1 MKSKGQ
7 YFTKNESLQNKVF
20 EFIKNSPNRILEP
33 SVGRGDLVLSVRN
46 RIDVPFDMYEID
58 NTIDFI
64 LDDKYIIFG
73 DFLDQ
78 NINIKYKT
86 IIGNPPYVRTKS
98 GNLYIDFIEKCVSL
112 LEPNGELIFIVPTD
126 FFKLTSA
133 RKLLNYMY
141 LHGNF
146 TDIYHPNNENLFE
159 NASIDIMIFRYC
171 LDDQLTKKTKYNGE
185 ELYINNSN
193 GLITFTKEPC
203 INNYI
208 IGDYFNIYV
217 GLVTGKEEIYK
228 NEELGN
234 ISLFND
240 LNCLDKYIFIK
251 KFPCDNEKINKY
263 LLENKDVLIKRK
275 IRKFNDTNWF
285 EWGAPRNIK
294 IMEENYNE
302 QCIYIRNLTRFDI
315 IAFEGNIQYFGGKL
329 LMLKPKKNVNL
340 TNVINYLNS
349 KEFKRNFTYSGRF
362 KIGQKQL
369 LDSII
374 PHTIQ
379 LD

>member
-1 MKSKGQ
+1 MKSTGQ

-20 EFIKNSPNRILEP
+20 EFIKNNPNRILEP

-73 DFLDQ
+73 DFIDQ

-86 IIGNPPYVRTKS
+86 IIGNPPYVRTKT

-112 LEPNGELIFIVPTD
+112 LEVNGELIFIVPTD

-141 LHGNF
+141 LNGNF

-159 NASIDIMIFRYC
+159 NASIDIMVFRYC
-171 LDDQLTKKTKYNGE
+171 LDVQLPKKTKYNGE

-203 INNYI
+203 INNCI

-315 IAFEGNIQYFGGKL
+315 IAFEGNIQYLVG
-329 LMLKPKKNVNL
+329 
-340 TNVINYLNS
+340 NY
-349 KEFKRNFTYSGRF
+349 
-362 KIGQKQL
+362 
-369 LDSII
+369 
-374 PHTIQ
+374 
-379 LD
+379 